1 MESTKQIKSKL
12 KKMNEIENLKNQLKS
27 RITSSE
33 QKKDANN
40 ILLNNYK
47 NFVPKLK
54 PKKIHLVP
62 SKLRLDE
69 KGFKDFKMNKTNKT
83 LILTHNYWYSC
94 PNSEEEGSETY
105 FSSQEIINRKKR
117 HYIELFR
124 KKLTNIKIKNLARIK
139 PKSLVK
145 SNKKIYIKNKLFA
158 DELSDDDNS
167 LERKEGNFLPDVQNE
182 FDQTQLK
189 NNDNKVNYYR
199 FNSCTILDILKSKY
213 SLNEIN

>member
-33 QKKDANN
+33 QKKDSNN

-62 SKLRLDE
+62 SKLRLNE
-69 KGFKDFKMNKTNKT
+69 KGFKDFKTNKTNKT
-83 LILTHNYWYSC
+83 LILNHNYCISC
-94 PNSEEEGSETY
+94 PNSEEEGSDTY
-105 FSSQEIINRKKR
+105 FSSQKIINRKKR

-124 KKLTNIKIKNLARIK
+124 KNLTKIKFKNLARIK

-167 LERKEGNFLPDVQNE
+167 LERKEGNFLPDVQNK
-182 FDQTQLK
+182 FDQLK

-213 SLNEIN
+213 SLNEII

>member
-33 QKKDANN
+33 QKKDSNN

-62 SKLRLDE
+62 SKLRLNE

-83 LILTHNYWYSC
+83 LILTHNYCNSC

-167 LERKEGNFLPDVQNE
+167 LERKEGNFYQMFKMNLI
-182 FDQTQLK
+182 K
-189 NNDNKVNYYR
+189 
-199 FNSCTILDILKSKY
+199 
-213 SLNEIN
+213 LN

>member
-33 QKKDANN
+33 QKKYSNN

-47 NFVPKLK
+47 YFVPKLK

-83 LILTHNYWYSC
+83 LILTHNYCNSC

-124 KKLTNIKIKNLARIK
+124 KKLTNIQIKNLARIK

>member
-33 QKKDANN
+33 QKKDSNN

-69 KGFKDFKMNKTNKT
+69 KGFKDFKMNKTDKT
-83 LILTHNYWYSC
+83 LILTHNYCNSC
-94 PNSEEEGSETY
+94 LNSEEEGSETY

-145 SNKKIYIKNKLFA
+145 SNKKIYIKNKIFA

-167 LERKEGNFLPDVQNE
+167 LDRKESNFLPDVQNE

>member
-33 QKKDANN
+33 QKKDSNN

-62 SKLRLDE
+62 SKLRLNK

-83 LILTHNYWYSC
+83 LILTHNYCNYC

-124 KKLTNIKIKNLARIK
+124 KKLTNIQIKNLARIK

>member
-1 MESTKQIKSKL
+1 MEFTKQIKSKL

-33 QKKDANN
+33 QKKDSNN

-62 SKLRLDE
+62 SKLRLNE

-83 LILTHNYWYSC
+83 LILTYNYCNSC

-124 KKLTNIKIKNLARIK
+124 KKLTNIQIKNLARIK

>member
-27 RITSSE
+27 RIPSSE
-33 QKKDANN
+33 QKKDSNN
-40 ILLNNYK
+40 ILFNNYK

-83 LILTHNYWYSC
+83 LILPHNYCNSC

-124 KKLTNIKIKNLARIK
+124 KKSTNIQIKNLAIIK

-182 FDQTQLK
+182 FVQTQLK

>member
-1 MESTKQIKSKL
+1 MESTKQIISKL

-27 RITSSE
+27 RMTSSE
-33 QKKDANN
+33 QKKDSNN

-83 LILTHNYWYSC
+83 LILTHNYCNSC

-139 PKSLVK
+139 PKSLIK

-167 LERKEGNFLPDVQNE
+167 LERKEGNFLPDDQNE

>member
-33 QKKDANN
+33 QKKDSNN

-83 LILTHNYWYSC
+83 LILPHNYCNSC

-124 KKLTNIKIKNLARIK
+124 KKSTNIQIKNLAIIK

-182 FDQTQLK
+182 FVQTQLK

>member
-12 KKMNEIENLKNQLKS
+12 KKMNEIENLKKQLKS

-33 QKKDANN
+33 QKIDSNN

-83 LILTHNYWYSC
+83 LILTHNYCNSC

-124 KKLTNIKIKNLARIK
+124 IKLTNIKIKNLARIK

-167 LERKEGNFLPDVQNE
+167 LEIKEGNFLPDDQNE

>member
-1 MESTKQIKSKL
+1 MTKIK
-12 KKMNEIENLKNQLKS
+12 
-27 RITSSE
+27 
-33 QKKDANN
+33 
-40 ILLNNYK
+40 
-47 NFVPKLK
+47 F
-54 PKKIHLVP
+54 
-62 SKLRLDE
+62 
-69 KGFKDFKMNKTNKT
+69 
-83 LILTHNYWYSC
+83 
-94 PNSEEEGSETY
+94 
-105 FSSQEIINRKKR
+105 
-117 HYIELFR
+117 
-124 KKLTNIKIKNLARIK
+124 KNLARIK

>member
-12 KKMNEIENLKNQLKS
+12 KKMYEIKNLKNQLKS

-33 QKKDANN
+33 QKKDSNN

-83 LILTHNYWYSC
+83 LILTHNYCNSC

-117 HYIELFR
+117 HYFELFR
-124 KKLTNIKIKNLARIK
+124 KKLTNIQIKNLARIK

-167 LERKEGNFLPDVQNE
+167 LEIKEGNFLPDVQNE
-182 FDQTQLK
+182 FVQTQLK

>member
-33 QKKDANN
+33 QKKDSNN

-47 NFVPKLK
+47 YFVPKLK

-83 LILTHNYWYSC
+83 LILTHNYCNSC
-94 PNSEEEGSETY
+94 TNSEEEGSETY

-124 KKLTNIKIKNLARIK
+124 KKLTNIQIKNLARIK

>member
-1 MESTKQIKSKL
+1 
-12 KKMNEIENLKNQLKS
+12 MNEIENLKNQLKS

-33 QKKDANN
+33 QKKDSNN

-83 LILTHNYWYSC
+83 LILNHNYIISC

>member
-1 MESTKQIKSKL
+1 
-12 KKMNEIENLKNQLKS
+12 
-27 RITSSE
+27 
-33 QKKDANN
+33 
-40 ILLNNYK
+40 
-47 NFVPKLK
+47 
-54 PKKIHLVP
+54 
-62 SKLRLDE
+62 
-69 KGFKDFKMNKTNKT
+69 MNKTNKT
-83 LILTHNYWYSC
+83 LILTHNYCNSC

-124 KKLTNIKIKNLARIK
+124 KNLTKIKFKNLARIK

-199 FNSCTILDILKSKY
+199 FISCTILDILKSKY

>member
-83 LILTHNYWYSC
+83 LILTHNYYNSYT
-94 PNSEEEGSETY
+94 NSEEEGSETY

>member
-33 QKKDANN
+33 QKKDSNN

-83 LILTHNYWYSC
+83 LILTHNYCNSR

-124 KKLTNIKIKNLARIK
+124 KNLTKIKFKNLARIK

>member
-33 QKKDANN
+33 QKKDPNN

-83 LILTHNYWYSC
+83 LILTHNYCNYC

-124 KKLTNIKIKNLARIK
+124 KNLTKIKFKNLARIK

-199 FNSCTILDILKSKY
+199 FNFCTILDILKSKY

>member
-33 QKKDANN
+33 QKKDSNN

-83 LILTHNYWYSC
+83 LILTHNYCNSC
-94 PNSEEEGSETY
+94 PNSEEEGSDTY
-105 FSSQEIINRKKR
+105 FSSQKIINRKKR

-124 KKLTNIKIKNLARIK
+124 KNLTKIKFKNLARIK
-139 PKSLVK
+139 PKSLIK
-145 SNKKIYIKNKLFA
+145 SNKKIYIKNRLFA
-158 DELSDDDNS
+158 DELSNDDNS
-167 LERKEGNFLPDVQNE
+167 LEIKEDIFFPNDKNE

-199 FNSCTILDILKSKY
+199 FNSCTILDILKRKY

>member
-33 QKKDANN
+33 QKKDSNN

-62 SKLRLDE
+62 SKLRLNE
-69 KGFKDFKMNKTNKT
+69 KGFKDFKTNKTNKT
-83 LILTHNYWYSC
+83 LILNHNYCISC
-94 PNSEEEGSETY
+94 PNSEEEGSDTY

-124 KKLTNIKIKNLARIK
+124 KKLTNIQIKNLARIK